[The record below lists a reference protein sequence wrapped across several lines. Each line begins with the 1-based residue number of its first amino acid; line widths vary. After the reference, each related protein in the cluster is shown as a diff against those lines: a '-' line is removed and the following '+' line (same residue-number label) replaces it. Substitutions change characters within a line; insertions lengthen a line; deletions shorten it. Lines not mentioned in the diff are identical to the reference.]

1 MLGTVGH
8 LAIYTRSEE
17 TKMLFEGYQSHST
30 DETICFYTDFNHSV
44 PDIDTIVVIDAT
56 GENGD
61 DWLSSAYKTAEELSN
76 STLLLCDVGSFK
88 ALTATVKS
96 SINACLLKPFTPAQ
110 LYLQLDL
117 LLRSH
122 QEKQQLNH
130 NAQAANEMAM
140 MALASNSEYG
150 HTIQFIEKSY
160 EAHNTEVLAHQLFAF
175 LNGLGISASI
185 MMQLRDNTL
194 FYDSTG
200 NQPTA
205 DEQQLLV
212 GFKDAGRI
220 LDFDAQ
226 TLINFTQC
234 SLLVKNMPLD
244 DPEKYGRL
252 KDLMPAILG
261 SIDAKLK
268 LLQGEDV
275 VFANAEQTLNAIKRF
290 RRTLFDLANSQN
302 QKNSEALQ
310 QVATMSADI
319 YEQLPRL
326 GLEDDQETF
335 IINLIEKTMDD
346 LAETFQ
352 FSSETTASLLFTI
365 EDMKEL
371 KQSLEDIVAL
381 FEAQKAPPP
390 EMSLEDAEEEDD
402 GIELF

>member
-1 MLGTVGH
+1 MLGNIGQ
-8 LAIYTRSEE
+8 LAIYTRSAE
-17 TKMLFEGYQSHST
+17 TKSLFEGYQSHSSL
-30 DETICFYTDFNHSV
+30 DNVRFYADFNDLST
-44 PDIDTIVVIDAT
+44 DSDTIVVIDVTEENAT
-56 GENGD
+56 
-61 DWLSSAYKTAEELSN
+61 DWVTSALATAEQLSN
-76 STLLLCDVGSFK
+76 ITLLLCNTSVFETLNV
-88 ALTATVKS
+88 AVRA
-96 SINACLLKPFTPAQ
+96 SINAFLLQPYNRAQ
-110 LYLQLDL
+110 LYLQLDIL
-117 LLRSH
+117 FRSQ
-122 QEKQQLNH
+122 QEKQQLGQ
-130 NAQAANEMAM
+130 NAQSANEMAM

-160 EAHNTEVLAHQLFAF
+160 DAHNTEVLAHQLFSF

-185 MMQLRDNTL
+185 MMQLRDSTL

-220 LDFDAQ
+220 SDFDSQ

-319 YEQLPRL
+319 YDQLPRL

-335 IINLIEKTMDD
+335 IVELIEKTMDD

-390 EMSLEDAEEEDD
+390 EMNLEDAEEEDD

>member
-1 MLGTVGH
+1 MAVR
-8 LAIYTRSEE
+8 A
-17 TKMLFEGYQSHST
+17 
-30 DETICFYTDFNHSV
+30 
-44 PDIDTIVVIDAT
+44 
-56 GENGD
+56 
-61 DWLSSAYKTAEELSN
+61 
-76 STLLLCDVGSFK
+76 
-88 ALTATVKS
+88 
-96 SINACLLKPFTPAQ
+96 SINAFLLQPYNRAQ
-110 LYLQLDL
+110 LYLQLDIL
-117 LLRSH
+117 FRSQ
-122 QEKQQLNH
+122 QEKQQLGQ
-130 NAQAANEMAM
+130 NAQSANEMAM

-160 EAHNTEVLAHQLFAF
+160 DAHNTEVLAHQLFSF

-185 MMQLRDNTL
+185 MMQLRDSTL

-220 LDFDAQ
+220 SDFDSQ

-310 QVATMSADI
+310 QVATMSTDI
-319 YEQLPRL
+319 YDQLPRL

-335 IINLIEKTMDD
+335 IVELIEKTMDD

-390 EMSLEDAEEEDD
+390 EMNLEDAEEEDD